1 MTAVGYTYR
10 RSPAVEQIRRE
21 LAAGTIGELVHFN
34 GHYWCDYALDPT
46 SPITWRYRGG
56 PGTGAL
62 ADVGSHLIDLSEFVC
77 GPITEVGGAAFA
89 TLIRERPVPLG
100 VTYGHTKGAVSD
112 EMAPVE
118 NEDVATFTATFANG
132 AVGTFSASRV
142 AHSLPDGLGFEL
154 FASTGSAAWNLH
166 RPGEFEISTAE
177 GRAETRRSATRDH
190 RTRPPVYPRRPTD
203 GRRRRRARCR
213 GPVRA
218 TRPAPSSTRSPASA
232 SWGHCP
238 NSRPV
243 CTACASWPPSPS
255 PPSRVASPSK
265 SSEPRRSRRTMKLG
279 VYTAILHDKP
289 LREAL
294 EVIASLGLTGAEINA
309 GGFLPTPH
317 LPVEELLSGE
327 VTPQRY
333 LSTFDGTGVS
343 IAGLNCNG
351 NPLHPD
357 PEVGPEDA
365 EDLRNAIRV
374 AGLLGVDR
382 VVTMSGLPQAHPG
395 GQWPAWHVNTWD
407 SGYLDSLDYQWD
419 DIAVPFW
426 TEIDAFARE
435 NGVKVAIEMHPQ
447 NLVFN
452 PPTMK
457 RLVDKT
463 GATHVGAEMDPSHL
477 FWQGIDPVAAIEW
490 LGPLVFHAAAKDTR
504 INDNC
509 KIYGV
514 LDERFTRIPLDQN
527 PTGLGG
533 RHVVNKWPE
542 DSAWDFVAVGRGHD
556 TEFWARFLNALE
568 AVDPD
573 MWVNIEHEDVAF
585 GPLEGLQVAAETL
598 KTANSASV
606 G

>member
-1 MTAVGYTYR
+1 
-10 RSPAVEQIRRE
+10 
-21 LAAGTIGELVHFN
+21 
-34 GHYWCDYALDPT
+34 
-46 SPITWRYRGG
+46 
-56 PGTGAL
+56 
-62 ADVGSHLIDLSEFVC
+62 
-77 GPITEVGGAAFA
+77 
-89 TLIRERPVPLG
+89 
-100 VTYGHTKGAVSD
+100 
-112 EMAPVE
+112 
-118 NEDVATFTATFANG
+118 
-132 AVGTFSASRV
+132 
-142 AHSLPDGLGFEL
+142 
-154 FASTGSAAWNLH
+154 
-166 RPGEFEISTAE
+166 
-177 GRAETRRSATRDH
+177 
-190 RTRPPVYPRRPTD
+190 
-203 GRRRRRARCR
+203 
-213 GPVRA
+213 
-218 TRPAPSSTRSPASA
+218 
-232 SWGHCP
+232 
-238 NSRPV
+238 
-243 CTACASWPPSPS
+243 
-255 PPSRVASPSK
+255 
-265 SSEPRRSRRTMKLG
+265 
-279 VYTAILHDKP
+279 
-289 LREAL
+289 
-294 EVIASLGLTGAEINA
+294 
-309 GGFLPTPH
+309 
-317 LPVEELLSGE
+317 
-327 VTPQRY
+327 
-333 LSTFDGTGVS
+333 
-343 IAGLNCNG
+343 
-351 NPLHPD
+351 
-357 PEVGPEDA
+357 
-365 EDLRNAIRV
+365 
-374 AGLLGVDR
+374 
-382 VVTMSGLPQAHPG
+382 MSGLPQAHPG

-426 TEIDAFARE
+426 TEIDALARE

-598 KTANSASV
+598 KSANSASV